1 MFPTRIDVPNRAQVV
16 GALNAHLADAIDLYS
31 QTKFAHW
38 NVKGPHFI
46 ALHELFDKLADTVE
60 GHIDEVAERVTAL
73 GGTASGTA
81 RQVASASRVPEFPAG
96 TVRGSEVVAALA
108 DRFGAVATTARA
120 AIAETDA
127 LGDKGTADLFTGI
140 SRDLDQAL
148 YFLEAHL
155 TG

>member
-1 MFPTRIDVPNRAQVV
+1 MFPTRIDLPERAKAV
-16 GALNAHLADAIDLYS
+16 ALLNAHLADAIDLHS

-81 RQVASASRVPEFPAG
+81 RQVASASRVPEFPVG
-96 TVRGSEVVAALA
+96 VVHGLEVVAALA
-108 DRFGAVATTARA
+108 DRFGGVAKTARA
-120 AIAETDA
+120 AIDA
-127 LGDKGTADLFTGI
+127 ADELGDTGTADLLTGI

-155 TG
+155 NG

>member
-1 MFPTRIDVPNRAQVV
+1 MVSTRIDIAERKKVTTV
-16 GALNAHLADAIDLYS
+16 LNAHLADLSDLYS

-46 ALHELFDKLADTVE
+46 ALHELFDKLAETVE

-73 GGTASGTA
+73 GGTATGTV
-81 RQVASASRVPEFPAG
+81 RQTTSATRLPEFPTG
-96 TVRGSEVVAALA
+96 TVKGLEAVAVLA
-108 DRFGAVATTARA
+108 DRFGTVAKTVRA
-120 AIAETDA
+120 AIDETDG
-127 LGDKGTADLFTGI
+127 LGDKGTADLLTGV

-155 TG
+155 SG

>member
-1 MFPTRIDVPNRAQVV
+1 MFPTRIDIAERKKVTTV
-16 GALNAHLADAIDLYS
+16 LNAHLSDLSDLYS

-46 ALHELFDKLADTVE
+46 ALHELFDKLAETVE

-73 GGTASGTA
+73 GGTATGTV
-81 RQVASASRVPEFPAG
+81 RQTTSATRLPEFPAG
-96 TVRGSEVVAALA
+96 AVKGLEVVAALA
-108 DRFGAVATTARA
+108 DRFGAVAKTVRA
-120 AIAETDA
+120 AIDETDE
-127 LGDKGTADLFTGI
+127 LGDKGTADLLTGV

-155 TG
+155 SG